1 MVNIPQLLQQDA
13 AQTSAWLDG
22 YFDSLNTVSAQNLLA
37 AMRYSAMNGGKR
49 VRASLVLSG
58 ARLASSQQSDQPSS
72 QPSDQASSQPSNQP
86 SSQQAY
92 QPAHLAVA
100 GAVEMLHA
108 YSLIH
113 DDLPA
118 MDDAE
123 LRRGVASCHKAFD
136 EATAILAGDALQT
149 EAFSLLSAPGLMAD
163 ARRQLDLC
171 AVLAAASGVGGMAG
185 GQMLDLQ
192 AETFALDLAET
203 KIMQELK
210 TGSLIRASAVMG
222 VIVGGGDARMQNAVD
237 KFASHLGLAFQIAD
251 DLLDYQA
258 DADQL
263 GKPAGRDSEQGKA
276 SFVEL
281 LGLEEARQ
289 QADRLIA
296 EACASLDMFGNA
308 ADGLR
313 GLAQFVINRNH

>member
-1 MVNIPQLLQQDA
+1 MVNIPQLLQEDA
-13 AQTSAWLDG
+13 TQTSEWLDG
-22 YFDSLNTVSAQNLLA
+22 YFDALKDASAQHLLA

-49 VRASLVLSG
+49 VRASLVLSA
-58 ARLASSQQSDQPSS
+58 ARLASSQQSSL
-72 QPSDQASSQPSNQP
+72 ASSQQSSPA
-86 SSQQAY
+86 SSQESY

-149 EAFSLLSAPGLMAD
+149 EAFSLLSKPGLMAD
-163 ARRQLDLC
+163 ASRQLELC
-171 AVLAAASGVGGMAG
+171 AVLARASGVVGMAG

-192 AETFALDLAET
+192 AETSASDPAQT

-210 TGSLIRASAVMG
+210 TGALIRASAVMG
-222 VIVGGGDARMQNAVD
+222 VIIGGGDKRMQNAVD

-263 GKPAGRDSEQGKA
+263 GKPAGRDAEQGKA

-281 LGLEEARQ
+281 LGLEEARR
-289 QADRLIA
+289 QADSLI
-296 EACASLDMFGNA
+296 EDGCASLDQFGDA

>member
-13 AQTSAWLDG
+13 VQTSAWLDE
-22 YFDSLNTVSAQNLLA
+22 YFASLNTVSAQNLLA

-58 ARLASSQQSDQPSS
+58 ARLASSQH
-72 QPSDQASSQPSNQP
+72 
-86 SSQQAY
+86 AY
-92 QPAHLAVA
+92 QPAHLAAA

-192 AETFALDLAET
+192 AVTFALDLAET
-203 KIMQELK
+203 KRMQELK

-222 VIVGGGDARMQNAVD
+222 IIVGGGDARMQNAVD
-237 KFASHLGLAFQIAD
+237 KFASQLGLAFQIAD

>member
-1 MVNIPQLLQQDA
+1 MVNIPQLLQEDA
-13 AQTSAWLDG
+13 TQTSGWLDR
-22 YFDSLNTVSAQNLLA
+22 YFDALKDASAQHLLA

-49 VRASLVLSG
+49 VRASLVLSA
-58 ARLASSQQSDQPSS
+58 ARLASSQES
-72 QPSDQASSQPSNQP
+72 
-86 SSQQAY
+86 Y

-149 EAFSLLSAPGLMAD
+149 EAFSMLSKPGLMAD
-163 ARRQLDLC
+163 ASRQLELC
-171 AVLAAASGVGGMAG
+171 AVLARASGVVGMAG

-192 AETFALDLAET
+192 AETSASDLAQT
-203 KIMQELK
+203 KTMQELK
-210 TGSLIRASAVMG
+210 TGALIRASAVMG
-222 VIVGGGDARMQNAVD
+222 VIIGGGDKRMQNAVD

-263 GKPAGRDSEQGKA
+263 GKPAGRDAEQGKA

-281 LGLEEARQ
+281 LGLEEARR
-289 QADRLIA
+289 QADSLI
-296 EACASLDMFGNA
+296 EDGCASLDQFGDA

>member
-1 MVNIPQLLQQDA
+1 MVNIPQLLQEDA
-13 AQTSAWLDG
+13 TQTSGWLDG
-22 YFDSLNTVSAQNLLA
+22 YFDALKDASAQHLLA

-49 VRASLVLSG
+49 VRASLVLSA
-58 ARLASSQQSDQPSS
+58 ARLASSQQS
-72 QPSDQASSQPSNQP
+72 
-86 SSQQAY
+86 Y

-149 EAFSLLSAPGLMAD
+149 EAFSLLSKPGLMAD
-163 ARRQLDLC
+163 ASRQLELC
-171 AVLAAASGVGGMAG
+171 AVLARASGVVGMAG

-192 AETFALDLAET
+192 AETSASDLAQT
-203 KIMQELK
+203 KTMQELK
-210 TGSLIRASAVMG
+210 TGALIRASAVMG
-222 VIVGGGDARMQNAVD
+222 VIVGGGDKRMQNAVD

-263 GKPAGRDSEQGKA
+263 GKPAGRDAEQGKA

-281 LGLEEARQ
+281 LGLEEARR
-289 QADRLIA
+289 QADSLI
-296 EACASLDMFGNA
+296 EDGCASLDQFGDA

>member
-1 MVNIPQLLQQDA
+1 MVNILQLLQEDA
-13 AQTSAWLDG
+13 TQTSGWLDG
-22 YFDSLNTVSAQNLLA
+22 YFDALKDASAQHLLA

-49 VRASLVLSG
+49 VRASLVLSA
-58 ARLASSQQSDQPSS
+58 ARLASSQQS
-72 QPSDQASSQPSNQP
+72 
-86 SSQQAY
+86 Y

-149 EAFSLLSAPGLMAD
+149 EAFSLLSKPGLMAD
-163 ARRQLDLC
+163 PSRQLELC
-171 AVLAAASGVGGMAG
+171 AVLARASGVVGMAG

-192 AETFALDLAET
+192 AETSASDLAQT

-210 TGSLIRASAVMG
+210 TGALIRASAVMG
-222 VIVGGGDARMQNAVD
+222 VIVGGGDKRMQNAVD

-263 GKPAGRDSEQGKA
+263 GKPAGRDAEQGKA

-281 LGLEEARQ
+281 LGLEEARR
-289 QADRLIA
+289 QADSLI
-296 EACASLDMFGNA
+296 EDGCASLDQFGDA

>member
-1 MVNIPQLLQQDA
+1 MVNIPQLLQEDA
-13 AQTSAWLDG
+13 TQTSGWLDR
-22 YFDSLNTVSAQNLLA
+22 YFDALKDASAQHLLA

-49 VRASLVLSG
+49 VRASLVLSA
-58 ARLASSQQSDQPSS
+58 ARLASSQES
-72 QPSDQASSQPSNQP
+72 
-86 SSQQAY
+86 Y

-149 EAFSLLSAPGLMAD
+149 EAFSMLSKPGLMAD
-163 ARRQLDLC
+163 ASRQLELC
-171 AVLAAASGVGGMAG
+171 AVLARASGVVGMAG

-192 AETFALDLAET
+192 AETSASDLAQT
-203 KIMQELK
+203 KTMQELK
-210 TGSLIRASAVMG
+210 TGALIRASAVMG
-222 VIVGGGDARMQNAVD
+222 VIVGGGDKRMQNAVD

-263 GKPAGRDSEQGKA
+263 GKPAGRDAEQGKA

-281 LGLEEARQ
+281 LGLEEARR
-289 QADRLIA
+289 QADSLI
-296 EACASLDMFGNA
+296 EDGCASLDQFGDA

>member
-13 AQTSAWLDG
+13 VQTSAWLDE

-58 ARLASSQQSDQPSS
+58 ARLASSQH
-72 QPSDQASSQPSNQP
+72 
-86 SSQQAY
+86 AY
-92 QPAHLAVA
+92 QPAHLAAA

-210 TGSLIRASAVMG
+210 TGALIRASAVMG

>member
-1 MVNIPQLLQQDA
+1 MVNIPQLLQEDA
-13 AQTSAWLDG
+13 TQTSGWLDR
-22 YFDSLNTVSAQNLLA
+22 YFDALKDASAQHLLA

-49 VRASLVLSG
+49 VRASLVLSA
-58 ARLASSQQSDQPSS
+58 ARLASSQES
-72 QPSDQASSQPSNQP
+72 
-86 SSQQAY
+86 Y

-149 EAFSLLSAPGLMAD
+149 EAFSLLSKPGLMAD
-163 ARRQLDLC
+163 ASRQLELC
-171 AVLAAASGVGGMAG
+171 AVLARASGVVGMAG

-192 AETFALDLAET
+192 AETSASDLAQT
-203 KIMQELK
+203 KTMQELK
-210 TGSLIRASAVMG
+210 TGALIRASAVMG
-222 VIVGGGDARMQNAVD
+222 VIVGGGDKRMQNAVD

-263 GKPAGRDSEQGKA
+263 GKPAGRDAEQGKA

-281 LGLEEARQ
+281 LGLEEARR
-289 QADRLIA
+289 QADSLI
-296 EACASLDMFGNA
+296 EDGCASLDQFGDA

>member
-1 MVNIPQLLQQDA
+1 MVNIPQLLQEDA
-13 AQTSAWLDG
+13 TQTSGWLDG
-22 YFDSLNTVSAQNLLA
+22 YFDALKDASAQHLLA

-49 VRASLVLSG
+49 VRASLVLSA
-58 ARLASSQQSDQPSS
+58 ARLASSQES
-72 QPSDQASSQPSNQP
+72 
-86 SSQQAY
+86 Y

-149 EAFSLLSAPGLMAD
+149 EAFSLLSKPGLMAD
-163 ARRQLDLC
+163 ASRQLELC
-171 AVLAAASGVGGMAG
+171 AVLARASGVVGMAG

-192 AETFALDLAET
+192 AETSASDLAQT
-203 KIMQELK
+203 KTMQELK
-210 TGSLIRASAVMG
+210 TGALIRASAVMG
-222 VIVGGGDARMQNAVD
+222 VIVGGGDKRMQNAVD

-263 GKPAGRDSEQGKA
+263 GKPAGRDAEQGKA

-281 LGLEEARQ
+281 LGLEEARR
-289 QADRLIA
+289 QADSLI
-296 EACASLDMFGNA
+296 EDGCASLDQFGDA

>member
-1 MVNIPQLLQQDA
+1 
-13 AQTSAWLDG
+13 
-22 YFDSLNTVSAQNLLA
+22 
-37 AMRYSAMNGGKR
+37 
-49 VRASLVLSG
+49 
-58 ARLASSQQSDQPSS
+58 
-72 QPSDQASSQPSNQP
+72 
-86 SSQQAY
+86 
-92 QPAHLAVA
+92 
-100 GAVEMLHA
+100 MLHA

-149 EAFSLLSAPGLMAD
+149 EAFSLLSKPGLMAD
-163 ARRQLDLC
+163 ASRQLDLC

-210 TGSLIRASAVMG
+210 TGALIRASAVMG
-222 VIVGGGDARMQNAVD
+222 VIVGGGDARIQNAVD
-237 KFASHLGLAFQIAD
+237 KFACHLGLAFQIAD

-258 DADQL
+258 DAKQL

>member
-1 MVNIPQLLQQDA
+1 MVNIPQLLQEDA
-13 AQTSAWLDG
+13 TQTSGWLDG
-22 YFDSLNTVSAQNLLA
+22 YFDALKDASAQHLLA

-49 VRASLVLSG
+49 VRASLVLSA
-58 ARLASSQQSDQPSS
+58 ARLASSQQS
-72 QPSDQASSQPSNQP
+72 
-86 SSQQAY
+86 Y

-149 EAFSLLSAPGLMAD
+149 EAFSLLSKPGLMAD
-163 ARRQLDLC
+163 ASRQLELC
-171 AVLAAASGVGGMAG
+171 AVLARASGVVGMAG

-192 AETFALDLAET
+192 AETSASDLAQT

-210 TGSLIRASAVMG
+210 TGALIRASAVMG
-222 VIVGGGDARMQNAVD
+222 VIVGGGDKRMQNAVD

-251 DLLDYQA
+251 DFLDYQA

-263 GKPAGRDSEQGKA
+263 GKPAGRDAEQGKA

-281 LGLEEARQ
+281 LGLEEARR
-289 QADRLIA
+289 QADSLI
-296 EACASLDMFGNA
+296 EDGCASLDQFGDA